1 MFTIFGMAS
10 QVDHTPEPCEVI
22 PFCPIC
28 GGKMELV
35 YDRPH
40 QKVCVCS
47 DCHSGLSVPQSA
59 WGIATAKREA
69 KAR

>member
-1 MFTIFGMAS
+1 MAS
-10 QVDHTPEPCEVI
+10 PADPTPEPCEVM

-40 QKVCVCS
+40 QKVCVCV
-47 DCHSGLSVPQSA
+47 DCMSGLSVPQAA
-59 WGIATAKREA
+59 WLVAKKKREA
-69 KAR
+69 EGTKG